1 MLDGVYY
8 PLRDDIDSLTTH
20 MNALQ
25 KEMDTIQ
32 RHLDFQVEQ
41 SSSIDRRTR
50 PSIDSDHTS
59 LRGKLVTKKFLQ
71 DKLDEITFSQD
82 LLKEDIYQELK
93 DISESTHARL
103 GMHQRNIGN
112 LQNRMHVNEKKYE
125 ASIDSHTQPSI
136 DNAIQPTIDN
146 HLENGSTV
154 VLRINETF
162 ALPEHCYPSF
172 VVNTQ
177 PHTSIDYHYGDT
189 INRHVDYSI
198 GSWENDSHHESFA
211 VDTSL
216 PEMRSVEYDEDY
228 PREKNI
234 EYRGLAMEEE
244 GGSRRPSEA
253 RAMDGHILNISREE
267 IAEIISM
274 NGSRNLLDTQ
284 NRAEDPPSVDEADA
298 PSIDEADAPSIDDGQ
313 ARAMDGRILNISR
326 EEIADI
332 IAMNGSR
339 NFLDTQN
346 IAEDPPSID
355 EADAPSTEMRKK
367 YGVISTVPEQDTYI
381 KAEIEELVAD
391 IYRAM
396 RTTYDYHSKRL
407 DDIYYPF
414 NNSIS
419 WLTTRTDDMKQDI
432 AMIQEQH
439 AVNGGAL
446 KSIAAHIQQSIDA
459 HIRTSIDAQ
468 LASFEDR
475 RQSFTYRLN
484 GVYCPLHDDIYS
496 LTTHMNALQQEIDTI
511 QRLLDFQAEQPPSI
525 DSDYTPLRGKLELK
539 DISESTY
546 ARLGMH
552 QRSIG
557 NLQNRMHVIE
567 VDKEILKNQWTRGDK
582 AIRSFIGLKKQK
594 NQKRPAETITQSS
607 TDETKSTSFD
617 ITTPETIDR
626 HFNVSIDI
634 DIRNQYVFRFW
645 RDLEENSDFGA
656 FLETDYAASKRSA
669 EISRGDFNK
678 IG

>member
-1 MLDGVYY
+1 
-8 PLRDDIDSLTTH
+8 
-20 MNALQ
+20 
-25 KEMDTIQ
+25 
-32 RHLDFQVEQ
+32 
-41 SSSIDRRTR
+41 
-50 PSIDSDHTS
+50 
-59 LRGKLVTKKFLQ
+59 
-71 DKLDEITFSQD
+71 
-82 LLKEDIYQELK
+82 
-93 DISESTHARL
+93 
-103 GMHQRNIGN
+103 
-112 LQNRMHVNEKKYE
+112 
-125 ASIDSHTQPSI
+125 
-136 DNAIQPTIDN
+136 
-146 HLENGSTV
+146 
-154 VLRINETF
+154 
-162 ALPEHCYPSF
+162 
-172 VVNTQ
+172 
-177 PHTSIDYHYGDT
+177 
-189 INRHVDYSI
+189 
-198 GSWENDSHHESFA
+198 
-211 VDTSL
+211 
-216 PEMRSVEYDEDY
+216 MRSVEYDEDY

-284 NRAEDPPSVDEADA
+284 NRVEDPPSVDEADA
-298 PSIDEADAPSIDDGQ
+298 PSIDEGQ

-355 EADAPSTEMRKK
+355 EADAPSTEMRKE

-419 WLTTRTDDMKQDI
+419 WLTTRTDDMKQDV

-439 AVNGGAL
+439 AVSGGAL

-484 GVYCPLHDDIYS
+484 GVYCPLCDDIYS

-525 DSDYTPLRGKLELK
+525 DSDYTPLRGKLVTEKFLHDKLDEITFSQDLLK
-539 DISESTY
+539 EDIY
-546 ARLGMH
+546 
-552 QRSIG
+552 
-557 NLQNRMHVIE
+557 
-567 VDKEILKNQWTRGDK
+567 
-582 AIRSFIGLKKQK
+582 
-594 NQKRPAETITQSS
+594 
-607 TDETKSTSFD
+607 
-617 ITTPETIDR
+617 
-626 HFNVSIDI
+626 
-634 DIRNQYVFRFW
+634 
-645 RDLEENSDFGA
+645 
-656 FLETDYAASKRSA
+656 
-669 EISRGDFNK
+669 
-678 IG
+678 